1 MDPLDA
7 AVAALEEAGTP
18 LHWTVLQDRALRAGA
33 LDPFTDPDV
42 RRTMRA
48 ALDRGVGEGRLERVA
63 TGTYGLAARPSGSG
77 GGTQGR

>member
-7 AVAALEEAGTP
+7 AVAAIEEAGTP
-18 LHWTVLQDRALRAGA
+18 LHWTVLQDHALRAGA

-48 ALDRGVGEGRLERVA
+48 AIERGVREARLERVA
-63 TGTYGLAARPSGSG
+63 TGTYGLPGASRGAR
-77 GGTQGR
+77 